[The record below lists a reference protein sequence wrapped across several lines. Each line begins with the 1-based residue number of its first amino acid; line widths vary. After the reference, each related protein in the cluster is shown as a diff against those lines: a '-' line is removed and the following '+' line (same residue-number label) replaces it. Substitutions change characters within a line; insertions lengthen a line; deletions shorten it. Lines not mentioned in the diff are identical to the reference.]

1 MARRWEIEK
10 HRESLQTQ
18 DLGVMI
24 KVKELEYNGSD
35 DVVSLIADFK
45 KKISTIPQTNTY
57 SADML
62 YSMEEIS
69 SNKVEVWKMTPRG
82 DKKFLMFTLTLTSE
96 KFNPF
101 NF

>member
-1 MARRWEIEK
+1 MPWKIIK

-24 KVKELEYNGSD
+24 KVRELEYNGAED
-35 DVVSLIADFK
+35 AESLKIIFK
-45 KKISTIPQTNTY
+45 KKLSEIPQTNTY

-62 YSMEEIS
+62 YQMKEIN
-69 SNKVEVWKMTPRG
+69 SNSVEIWKMKPNG
-82 DKKFLMFTLTLTSE
+82 DEKFLMFTMIKNTE